1 MKTPSKFE
9 VRPLGEKDWPLLKN
23 LVDRVWPV
31 TFKGILSEAQIAY
44 MMEFMYS
51 TASLKKQVET
61 GSRFYILYD
70 SEVPIGYLALIP
82 NYQDAKL
89 SSEGSWMKVDKL
101 YVMPENQGSGAGRFL
116 MDFAFSEAKKE
127 NLMGVMLNV
136 NRDNKAVKFYEYYG
150 FKTAYSGD
158 FDIGEGYLMQD
169 YIMVYPF

>member
-1 MKTPSKFE
+1 
-9 VRPLGEKDWPLLKN
+9 
-23 LVDRVWPV
+23 
-31 TFKGILSEAQIAY
+31 
-44 MMEFMYS
+44 
-51 TASLKKQVET
+51 
-61 GSRFYILYD
+61 
-70 SEVPIGYLALIP
+70 
-82 NYQDAKL
+82 
-89 SSEGSWMKVDKL
+89 MKVDKL